1 MISRRR
7 FLFGAAAALIL
18 PELLLPKRTFF
29 LPPSGGWS
37 PMLWGDGIHDDR
49 EALQRLV
56 DAQLRAG
63 PLITLPRGKF
73 AVSSAVVIHT
83 NPSWLTKIDC
93 GGSEFIAL
101 PVNRGA
107 LFRVL
112 SDAGSYSV
120 GVQA

>member
-1 MISRRR
+1 MNRRS
-7 FLFGAAAALIL
+7 FLALLPAALIL

-56 DAQLRAG
+56 DAQLRVGNIVNFPCGTYALG
-63 PLITLPRGKF
+63 
-73 AVSSAVVIHT
+73 SAVIISQLARAGIQV
-83 NPSWLTKIDC
+83 DG
-93 GGSEFIAL
+93 GGSSFSHL
-101 PVNRGA
+101 PSNRGG

-120 GVQA
+120 GV